1 VRTAR
6 RWTPRTAERRHRDCS
21 GFQPVHPTTVGLV
34 GGLDIGFDRSRR
46 RMAPL
51 PTAAT
56 GADFVAIDFE
66 TANSTRSSACAIGVA
81 VVGGGQVRAHGSTL
95 INPECDFDGYN
106 IAITGIRPEDVAD
119 APTFDQVWPHLSELL
134 SGHVVAAHVATFDL
148 GVLRQSVA
156 RYELPGIDAR
166 ALCSWRLAR
175 RAWKD
180 YPSFG
185 LAYLSGALGLNLDH
199 HEAGSDA
206 AACAGVV
213 LAALRIAKATGVDD
227 YCERTG
233 FMLGTLDPSSFIG
246 INSNALPDLR
256 NLEGSKDAD
265 PDHPLYGRQICFT
278 GAMYS
283 MTRREAAALIVE
295 FGADFKNNVSTKVNT
310 LVIGDADFVQ
320 FADGMQTGKMKR
332 AAELKEDGHD
342 IEVMA
347 ERDFLSMLRS

>member
-1 VRTAR
+1 MFPA
-6 RWTPRTAERRHRDCS
+6 
-21 GFQPVHPTTVGLV
+21 TVGLV
-34 GGLDIGFDRSRR
+34 GGLDIGLDRNRK

-51 PTAAT
+51 PAAASN
-56 GADFVAIDFE
+56 ADFVAIDFE
-66 TANSTRSSACAIGVA
+66 TANSSRSSACAIGLA
-81 VVGGGQVRAHGSTL
+81 VVRGGRVVEHGSTL
-95 INPECDFDGYN
+95 INPEADFDGYN
-106 IAITGIRPEDVAD
+106 IAITGIGPKDVVD
-119 APTFDQVWPHLSELL
+119 APTFDKVWPHLSELL
-134 SGHVVAAHVATFDL
+134 SGQVVAAHVATFDL

-156 RYELPGIDAR
+156 RYDLPGIDAR
-166 ALCSWRLAR
+166 PICSWRLAR
-175 RAWKD
+175 RIWTE

-185 LAYLSGALGLNLDH
+185 LAYLSGALGLDLDH

-213 LAALRIAKATGVDD
+213 LSAIRASEATCLDNM
-227 YCERTG
+227 CERIG
-233 FMLGTLDPSSFIG
+233 FMMGSLDPSSFIG
-246 INSNALPDLR
+246 LNSIALSSLR
-256 NLEGSKDAD
+256 NLERAKDTN

-283 MTRREAAALIVE
+283 MTRREAAARIVE
-295 FGADFKNNVSTKVNT
+295 FGADFKSNVSTMVDT

-320 FADGMQTGKMKR
+320 FADGMQTGKMKK